1 VRGGQ
6 DGGWKNGGRGTTD
19 RFGNSDS
26 TERSQDWQNSGRRT
40 TDRFGNYDT
49 DRQDGQGRNGGQ
61 QQRVTDRY
69 GNEVTSSEGWNSNRY
84 RTTARSSGTTD
95 RYGRT
100 STTDRYNNNDDEYS
114 DDHDNNNHHENNNN
128 NNNHHDN
135 NNGWPRQDD
144 RERNPIA
151 GVRTTTF
158 RSEQSRRESWN
169 RPTGSGAEGSS
180 AALFGLV
187 LITAQLVVFA
197 RM

>member
-6 DGGWKNGGRGTTD
+6 DGWKNGGRGTTD
-19 RFGNSDS
+19 RFGNSES

-49 DRQDGQGRNGGQ
+49 DRQDDRQRNSGQ

-69 GNEVTSSEGWNSNRY
+69 GNEVSSSEGWNSNRY
-84 RTTARSSGTTD
+84 RTTERSSGTTD

-100 STTDRYNNNDDEYS
+100 STTYRYNDDEYS
-114 DDHDNNNHHENNNN
+114 DDHDNNNNNHHENNNN
-128 NNNHHDN
+128 NHHDNN

-169 RPTGSGAEGSS
+169 RPPGSGAEGSS
-180 AALFGLV
+180 AALGLV

-197 RM
+197 MV